1 MKKTEYAEMR
11 IPSADEKLHELES
24 GKHDDYELPEFSKE
38 VPVTSR
44 RHENGNDVT
53 VEYDWKRTESPSI
66 RINRVTFRAGEDLS
80 DLYRIGARDG
90 ADSICFRHNNTTYI
104 ARKTA
109 HEIAQAL
116 YNAYGKIKGALEDIV
131 GYLQTVLGN
140 DYVVSKVEHESW
152 AFDRR
157 VARGNV
163 QYVDVDTLEPKN
175 RSRLTEMITEKIAEL
190 HASNIIIGRFTLN
203 NILLS
208 GDDMKLSDLRKLRV
222 SRKKS
227 YVIEE
232 FKSIL
237 QYLFAI
243 GFATR
248 EDIYCAIA
256 NYTARNEGSCTEWY
270 QEKTG
275 AKKADPFDVA
285 AKIEEEVY
293 N

>member
-1 MKKTEYAEMR
+1 MKKTEYAETR
-11 IPSADEKLHELES
+11 IPSADERLHELET

-38 VPVTSR
+38 VPVSSR
-44 RHENGNDVT
+44 KHDSGNDV
-53 VEYDWKRTESPSI
+53 VMEYDWKRTESPII
-66 RINRVTFRAGEDLS
+66 RISRMTYRNGEDLA

-90 ADSICFRHNNTTYI
+90 ADSICFTHNNVTYI

-109 HEIAQAL
+109 HEVAQAL
-116 YNAYGKIKGALEDIV
+116 YNAYGKIKGALENIV
-131 GYLQTVLGN
+131 GYLRTALGN
-140 DYVVSKVEHESW
+140 DYVVSKVEHDSW

-157 VARGNV
+157 IARGSV
-163 QYVDVDTLEPKN
+163 RYVDVDTLEGRN
-175 RSRLTEMITEKIAEL
+175 RSRLTELIAEKIAEL
-190 HASNIIIGRFTLN
+190 HSSNLIIGRFTLN

-208 GDDMKLSDLRKLRV
+208 GDDMRLSDLRKLRV

-256 NYTARNEGSCTEWY
+256 TYTARNEGSCAEWY
-270 QEKTG
+270 QERTG
-275 AKKADPFDVA
+275 AKSADPFDVA
-285 AKIEEEVY
+285 ARIEEEVY

>member
-1 MKKTEYAEMR
+1 MKKTEYAEAH
-11 IPSADEKLHELES
+11 IPSADEKLHELET
-24 GKHDDYELPEFSKE
+24 GKHDEYELPEFSRE
-38 VPVTSR
+38 VPVSSR
-44 RHENGNDVT
+44 RHESGNDVT
-53 VEYDWKRTESPSI
+53 MEYGWKRSEGPSI
-66 RINRVTFRAGEDLS
+66 RISRVTFRDGEDLS
-80 DLYRIGARDG
+80 DFYRVAARDG
-90 ADSICFRHNNTTYI
+90 ADSICFRHNSATYI

-116 YNAYGKIKGALEDIV
+116 YNAYGKIKGVLENIV
-131 GYLQTVLGN
+131 GYLRTVLGN
-140 DYVVSKVEHESW
+140 DYVISKVEHDSW
-152 AFDRR
+152 VFDRR
-157 VARGNV
+157 IAKGNI
-163 QYVDVDTLEPKN
+163 QYVDMDTLKPKN
-175 RSRLTEMITEKIAEL
+175 RSRLTEMIAEKIAEL
-190 HASNIIIGRFTLN
+190 HAGNLIIGRFTLN
-203 NILLS
+203 NVLLS

-256 NYTARNEGSCTEWY
+256 HYAARNEENCTEWY
-270 QEKTG
+270 WEKTG
-275 AKKADPFDVA
+275 KKPEDQFDVA
-285 AKIEEEVY
+285 ARIEEEVY

>member
-1 MKKTEYAEMR
+1 MKKTEYAEAH
-11 IPSADEKLHELES
+11 IPSADEKLQELET

-38 VPVTSR
+38 VPVSSR
-44 RHENGNDVT
+44 KHESGDGVT
-53 VEYDWKRTESPSI
+53 MEYSWKRTDSPSI
-66 RINRVTFRAGEDLS
+66 RVNRLIFRSDEDLS
-80 DLYRIGARDG
+80 GLYRIGARDG
-90 ADSICFRHNNTTYI
+90 ADSICFRHNNVTYI

-116 YNAYGKIKGALEDIV
+116 YNAYGKIKGAIENIV
-131 GYLQTVLGN
+131 GYLTTVLGS
-140 DYVVSKVEHESW
+140 DYVISKVEQEFWS
-152 AFDRR
+152 FDRR
-157 VARGNV
+157 ITRGSIH
-163 QYVDVDTLEPKN
+163 YVDVDHLKAKS
-175 RSRLTEMITEKIAEL
+175 RSKLTEMIAEKIAEL
-190 HASNIIIGRFTLN
+190 HAGNVIIGRFTLN
-203 NILLS
+203 NVLL
-208 GDDMKLSDLRKLRV
+208 GRDDVTLSDLRKMRV
-222 SRKKS
+222 SRKRA

-256 NYTARNEGSCTEWY
+256 YYTGKNELSCNEWY

-275 AKKADPFDVA
+275 KKPADQFDLA
-285 AKIEEEVY
+285 AKMEEEVY